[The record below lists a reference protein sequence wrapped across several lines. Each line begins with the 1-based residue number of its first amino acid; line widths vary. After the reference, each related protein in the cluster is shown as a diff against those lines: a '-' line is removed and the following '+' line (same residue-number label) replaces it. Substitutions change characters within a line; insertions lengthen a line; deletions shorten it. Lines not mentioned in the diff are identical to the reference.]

1 MNGKRYLQDKRV
13 EILIFMVGMII
24 EAVFLAACQ
33 VGTELFLVAVL
44 VPLVAWLFCLL
55 YDYYRKNSFY
65 RRLFRN
71 LDRMDQKYL
80 VLETLES
87 PRFYDGELLK
97 EALYEAN
104 KSMTE
109 HVNESRR
116 VMREFKDFIEMW
128 VHQVKLPV
136 ASLLLLCHNHPDENN
151 KKYMEQ
157 LRRIDRYTEQ
167 VLYYTRAEHSEK
179 DYLIQECSLAG
190 IIHHTAMKNKDDL
203 LENKVEFQVENCDL
217 SVVTDEKW
225 MEFVLDQIVNNSIK
239 YRRKEGARIRI
250 TARKDD
256 RQTILSVW
264 DNGIGIASG
273 DLPRLFEK
281 SFTGSNGR
289 IFHHMEA
296 KSTGMGLYIAH
307 NMCEKLGHKIKVESE
322 KGEYTRINITFL

>member
-1 MNGKRYLQDKRV
+1 MNWKRYLQDKRV
-13 EILIFMVGMII
+13 EILIFMVGVII

-33 VGTELFLVAVL
+33 VETELFLVAVL

-65 RRLFRN
+65 RRLFQN

-151 KKYMEQ
+151 KKIHGAASTHRPLYGAG
-157 LRRIDRYTEQ
+157 T
-167 VLYYTRAEHSEK
+167 VLYQSGACGEGLSDPGVFSGRDHSSYCHEK
-179 DYLIQECSLAG
+179 
-190 IIHHTAMKNKDDL
+190 
-203 LENKVEFQVENCDL
+203 
-217 SVVTDEKW
+217 
-225 MEFVLDQIVNNSIK
+225 
-239 YRRKEGARIRI
+239 
-250 TARKDD
+250 
-256 RQTILSVW
+256 
-264 DNGIGIASG
+264 
-273 DLPRLFEK
+273 
-281 SFTGSNGR
+281 
-289 IFHHMEA
+289 
-296 KSTGMGLYIAH
+296 
-307 NMCEKLGHKIKVESE
+307 
-322 KGEYTRINITFL
+322 